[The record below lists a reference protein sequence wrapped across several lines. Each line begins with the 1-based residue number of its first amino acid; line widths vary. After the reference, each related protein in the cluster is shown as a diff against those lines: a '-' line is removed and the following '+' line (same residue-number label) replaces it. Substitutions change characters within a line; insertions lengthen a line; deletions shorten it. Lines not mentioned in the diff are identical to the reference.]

1 MSLLQDVLLFFHLI
15 FLAALLG
22 GYFVSVTAKG
32 LSNPVMLWGGR
43 LQLLVGLAL
52 YGVVIARSADL
63 GFEVNHMIYGMKIV
77 IAVVL
82 VALIEIASAG
92 QRRAGQLVSAGSAGS
107 AGSASAS
114 AGAAGAGTAA
124 TSAAANGAAI
134 VRAPLIYV
142 AGALAIVN
150 VILGMTA

>member
-22 GYFVSVTAKG
+22 GYFVSLTAKG

-43 LQLLVGLAL
+43 LQLFVGVAL
-52 YGVVIARSADL
+52 YGVLIARSADL

-77 IAVVL
+77 IALVL
-82 VALIEIASAG
+82 VALIEVASAG
-92 QRRAGQLVSAGSAGS
+92 QRRAGQLVSAGSAS
-107 AGSASAS
+107 AVAAGSASAG
-114 AGAAGAGTAA
+114 AGAEA
-124 TSAAANGAAI
+124 TSATP

-142 AGALAIVN
+142 AGVLAIIN

>member
-22 GYFVSVTAKG
+22 GYFVSLTAKG

-52 YGVVIARSADL
+52 YGVLIARSADL

-77 IAVVL
+77 IALVL
-82 VALIEIASAG
+82 VALIEMASAG
-92 QRRAGQLVSAGSAGS
+92 QRRAGQLVAAGAGA
-107 AGSASAS
+107 AGSASAGT
-114 AGAAGAGTAA
+114 GATGPGATGVAV
-124 TSAAANGAAI
+124 

-142 AGALAIVN
+142 AGVLAIIN

>member
-92 QRRAGQLVSAGSAGS
+92 QRRAGQLGAVVSAGS
-107 AGSASAS
+107 AGSASA
-114 AGAAGAGTAA
+114 GAGTAG
-124 TSAAANGAAI
+124 AAANGAAI

-142 AGALAIVN
+142 AGVLAIIN

>member
-22 GYFVSVTAKG
+22 GYFVSLTAKG

-43 LQLLVGLAL
+43 LQLVVGLLL
-52 YGVVIARSADL
+52 YGVLSARSSDL
-63 GFEVNHMIYGMKIV
+63 DFEVNHMIFGMKIV
-77 IAVVL
+77 IALVL
-82 VALIEIASAG
+82 VALIEIATAG
-92 QRRAGQLVSAGSAGS
+92 QRRAGQLVAAGTGA
-107 AGSASAS
+107 AGSASAGT
-114 AGAAGAGTAA
+114 GATGVAV
-124 TSAAANGAAI
+124 

-142 AGALAIVN
+142 AGVLAIIN

>member
-22 GYFVSVTAKG
+22 GYFVSLTAKG

-77 IAVVL
+77 IALVL

-92 QRRAGQLVSAGSAGS
+92 QRRAGQLVAAGSGS
-107 AGSASAS
+107 GSGAASA
-114 AGAAGAGTAA
+114 ARGAAA
-124 TSAAANGAAI
+124 

-142 AGALAIVN
+142 AGVLAIIN

>member
-22 GYFVSVTAKG
+22 GYFVSLTAKG

-52 YGVVIARSADL
+52 YGVLIARSADL
-63 GFEVNHMIYGMKIV
+63 GFEVNHMIYRMKIV
-77 IAVVL
+77 IALVL
-82 VALIEIASAG
+82 VALIEVASAG

-107 AGSASAS
+107 AS
-114 AGAAGAGTAA
+114 AGAAE
-124 TSAAANGAAI
+124 NGAAI
-134 VRAPLIYV
+134 VRAPLIFV
-142 AGALAIVN
+142 AGVLAIVN

>member
-92 QRRAGQLVSAGSAGS
+92 QRRAGQLVAAGSGSAGS
-107 AGSASAS
+107 GSAG
-114 AGAAGAGTAA
+114 AGAAG
-124 TSAAANGAAI
+124 AAANGAAI

-142 AGALAIVN
+142 AGVLAIIN

>member
-63 GFEVNHMIYGMKIV
+63 GFEVNHMNYGMKIV
-77 IAVVL
+77 FALVL
-82 VALIEIASAG
+82 VALIEMASAG
-92 QRRAGQLVSAGSAGS
+92 QRRAGQLV
-107 AGSASAS
+107 
-114 AGAAGAGTAA
+114 AAGAGAA
-124 TSAAANGAAI
+124 SAGTGATGTGATGVAV

-142 AGALAIVN
+142 AGVLAIIN

>member
-22 GYFVSVTAKG
+22 GYFVSLTAKG

-43 LQLLVGLAL
+43 LQLVVGLAL
-52 YGVVIARSADL
+52 YGVLIGRSADL

-77 IAVVL
+77 IALVL

-107 AGSASAS
+107 AS
-114 AGAAGAGTAA
+114 AGAAE
-124 TSAAANGAAI
+124 NGAAI
-134 VRAPLIYV
+134 VRAPLIFV
-142 AGALAIVN
+142 AGVLAIVN

>member
-22 GYFVSVTAKG
+22 GYFVSLTAKG

-52 YGVVIARSADL
+52 YGVLIARSADL

-77 IAVVL
+77 IALVL
-82 VALIEIASAG
+82 VALIEMASAG
-92 QRRAGQLVSAGSAGS
+92 QRRAGQLVAAGTGAGAGA
-107 AGSASAS
+107 AGSASAGT
-114 AGAAGAGTAA
+114 GATGVAV
-124 TSAAANGAAI
+124 

-142 AGALAIVN
+142 AGVLAIIN